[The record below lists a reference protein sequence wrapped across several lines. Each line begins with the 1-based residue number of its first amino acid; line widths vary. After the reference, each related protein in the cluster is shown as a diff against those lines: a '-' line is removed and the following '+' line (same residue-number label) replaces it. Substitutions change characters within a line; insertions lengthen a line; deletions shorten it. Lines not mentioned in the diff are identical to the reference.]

1 MEKLV
6 YSAHFSRSS
15 KKRVRQ
21 QLGSSYFHFSSEQT
35 SEGRAT
41 LRRKRNE
48 SQKKK
53 KKKKTDF
60 SQTFVL
66 FSLRCH
72 CSELS
77 VKNRF
82 HLVKERKKALINVYF
97 SSKKTH

>member
-53 KKKKTDF
+53 KKKTDF